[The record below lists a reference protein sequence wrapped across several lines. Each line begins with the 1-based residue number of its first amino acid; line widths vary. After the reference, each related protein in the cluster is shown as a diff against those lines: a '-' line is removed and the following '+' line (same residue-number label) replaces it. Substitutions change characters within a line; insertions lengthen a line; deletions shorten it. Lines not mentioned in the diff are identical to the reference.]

1 MKAPE
6 LIARY
11 KVVAAAAVVSAAVHA
26 AVFVGM
32 PPRIGAIDDT
42 QAEVYSA
49 SLDPAAEVVAAQPGP
64 PAASAPRRSKARA
77 KPRALPVAAPEEE
90 MIEPELLG
98 GPELVADAAA
108 EASSKPPEPLPV
120 EEPKPELLALAQPA
134 APVPALEPAKFPVEA
149 LPANISITYALTSAL
164 ANARAVY
171 KWARE
176 GDNYTISGEAE
187 AIGFFTLF
195 VEGRLRQESRG
206 TVTAE
211 GLRPERFVERKPNAA
226 PEGLEFDWPAR
237 KVTFDRGDR
246 KKTEPL
252 TENTLDWLS
261 MIFQMA
267 HMPPSGESYDLKV
280 FTQRRYYNFK
290 LKVLGTE
297 EIEIPLGKLR
307 ALHLRHTDPED
318 QSEVDVWLGVD
329 QHYLPVKLRY
339 PVAKNRMMVEQ
350 SATRVSER

>member
-1 MKAPE
+1 
-6 LIARY
+6 
-11 KVVAAAAVVSAAVHA
+11 VVAA
-26 AVFVGM
+26 
-32 PPRIGAIDDT
+32 
-42 QAEVYSA
+42 E
-49 SLDPAAEVVAAQPGP
+49 PAAAPTP
-64 PAASAPRRSKARA
+64 APRRAARRRSI
-77 KPRALPVAAPEEE
+77 PLLSPLEEPALPELLAAPE
-90 MIEPELLG
+90 I
-98 GPELVADAAA
+98 VAPPDTGSGDAPAVAA
-108 EASSKPPEPLPV
+108 EP
-120 EEPKPELLALAQPA
+120 PKPEVLALAQPA
-134 APVPALEPAKFPVEA
+134 TPVPALQPAKFPVEA
-149 LPANISITYALTSAL
+149 LPANVSITYALTSSL

-171 KWARE
+171 NWSRE

-206 TVTAE
+206 TVTPE
-211 GLRPERFVERKPNAA
+211 GLRPQRFIERKPNASA
-226 PEGLEFDWPAR
+226 EGLEFDWAAR
-237 KVTFDRGDR
+237 KVTFDKGDSR
-246 KKTEPL
+246 KTEDL
-252 TENTLDWLS
+252 TDNTLDWLS

-318 QSEVDVWLGVD
+318 QSEVDVWLGID
-329 QHYLPVKLRY
+329 QHYLPVKLRF

-350 SATRVSER
+350 SATEMVERP

>member
-1 MKAPE
+1 MTRSE
-6 LIARY
+6 FIARY
-11 KVVAAAAVVSAAVHA
+11 KVAAAAIAVSAAVHA

-32 PPRIGAIDDT
+32 PQRIAAPDD
-42 QAEVYSA
+42 AADEVYTA
-49 SLDPAAEVVAAQPGP
+49 SLDPRAEVVAAD
-64 PAASAPRRSKARA
+64 PAPAPSRAPRRAGR
-77 KPRALPVAAPEEE
+77 PRAHALAAP
-90 MIEPELLG
+90 IEVPEDTAIPG
-98 GPELVADAAA
+98 GPEILADASTEAQARAPEPQPA
-108 EASSKPPEPLPV
+108 EAPRPDV
-120 EEPKPELLALAQPA
+120 IALAQPA
-134 APVPALEPAKFPVEA
+134 APIPALETAKFPVQA
-149 LPANISITYALTSAL
+149 LPANISITYALTSPL

-171 KWARE
+171 NWTRE

-195 VEGRLRQESRG
+195 VEGRLLQESHG

-211 GLRPERFVERKPNAA
+211 GLRPARFVERKPNAA
-226 PEGLEFDWPAR
+226 AEGLEFDWAAR
-237 KVTFDRGDR
+237 KVTFDRGDQR
-246 KKTEPL
+246 KTEDL
-252 TENTLDWLS
+252 TDNTLDWLS

-267 HMPPSGESYDLKV
+267 HLPPSGESYDLKV

-290 LKVLGTE
+290 LKVLGVE

-339 PVAKNRMMVEQ
+339 PVAKNRMTVEQ
-350 SATRVSER
+350 SATQVTER

>member
-1 MKAPE
+1 MTPAE
-6 LIARY
+6 IIHRY
-11 KVVAAAAVVSAAVHA
+11 RAVAAAGVVSAAVHA

-32 PPRIGAIDDT
+32 PGRIEAIEDP
-42 QAEVYSA
+42 QAAVYSA
-49 SLDPAAEVVAAQPGP
+49 SLDPTATVVQSA
-64 PAASAPRRSKARA
+64 PAPTAAPRRAAKPRA
-77 KPRALPVAAPEEE
+77 KPRAVPSPVAVEDA
-90 MIEPELLG
+90 EPQLLG
-98 GPELVADAAA
+98 GPDLVADA
-108 EASSKPPEPLPV
+108 SSAVEGAPEPPPV
-120 EEPKPELLALAQPA
+120 EEAKPEVVAMAQPA
-134 APVPALEPAKFPVEA
+134 AAIPAPEAPKFPVEA
-149 LPANISITYALTSAL
+149 LPANVSITYALTSAL

-171 KWARE
+171 NWARE
-176 GDNYTISGEAE
+176 GDNYTITGEAE

-206 TVTAE
+206 TVTSE
-211 GLRPERFVERKPNAA
+211 GLRPERFIERKPNASA
-226 PEGLEFDWPAR
+226 EGLEFDWAAR
-237 KVTFDRGDR
+237 KVTFDKGDSR
-246 KKTEPL
+246 KTEDL

-280 FTQRRYYNFK
+280 FTQRRYYKFN

-297 EIEIPLGKLR
+297 EVEIPLGKVR

-318 QSEVDVWLGVD
+318 QSVVDVWLGVD

-350 SATRVSER
+350 SATQVTER